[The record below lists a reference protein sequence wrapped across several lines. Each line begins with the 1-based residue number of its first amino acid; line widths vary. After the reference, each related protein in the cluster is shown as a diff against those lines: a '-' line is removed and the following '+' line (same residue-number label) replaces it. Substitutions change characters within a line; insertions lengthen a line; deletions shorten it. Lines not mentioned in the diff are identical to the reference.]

1 LFLFGRQLSL
11 TKTAIENTLLSP
23 PFYLT
28 SQEPG
33 LILIY
38 FSYLRFYY
46 DDYKIGEVNEQF
58 YELMK
63 ELSYL
68 LPRGFRFVGVIF
80 TGLGTIL
87 GIMRFYFDFK
97 PDMFDQKVFA
107 VYSVYLKTRTMKVES
122 NQLIEEIV
130 GLLVIL
136 GLLMI
141 AFSREKDENPQI
153 SSIRLK
159 AFFISFYINTAFL
172 IFSILFTY
180 GLAFIYMT
188 VLYLVLPLSVYII
201 AFQILVGI
209 ERKKVL
215 V

>member
-1 LFLFGRQLSL
+1 
-11 TKTAIENTLLSP
+11 
-23 PFYLT
+23 
-28 SQEPG
+28 
-33 LILIY
+33 
-38 FSYLRFYY
+38 
-46 DDYKIGEVNEQF
+46 
-58 YELMK
+58 MK

-68 LPRGFRFVGVIF
+68 LPRGFRFVGLIF

-153 SSIRLK
+153 SSTRLK

-172 IFSILFTY
+172 IFSILFTF

-188 VLYLVLPLSVYII
+188 VLYLVLPLSIYVIV
-201 AFQILVGI
+201 FQILVGI
-209 ERKKVL
+209 KRKKIL